1 MRRRSRSRL
10 VSRLIPSWAFAT
22 LAPWALGVGV
32 LVSFTADAGQDSA
45 ADWNVAPLTA
55 RARQA
60 DAAESEIG
68 LAQAVAGGRMAP
80 VAALAPI
87 QTARLEIGAQEDLTE
102 VPDELAPRVD
112 LKVEATADAAGFP
125 AIDRTNRGDPL
136 IALRPA
142 YQTRRS
148 KPDAP
153 ADPLGIAEPAELS
166 FEIGGPARER
176 AKEQATRHP
185 LALAPRA
192 VMPAGDDA
200 DIDPPTPITVT
211 SPPATTRQT
220 AAVASPA
227 QKGPHTTPPTTSSAA
242 SPSTSPGGATR
253 RQRADATIILDIY
266 ERAQQGATPRVA
278 RAIALGSS
286 TPAQPDL
293 TPIEVASFPG
303 ATLALGREPRGA
315 KPDYAASINPEKLDR
330 EKRCLAEAVYFE
342 SRSEPEEGQA
352 AVAQVVLN
360 RVQSGLYPSTICGV
374 VYQNRSHY
382 KACQF
387 SFACEGRALRITER
401 ESWATAVR
409 IASEV
414 MDGRTY
420 ISDVGRSTHYHTDY
434 VHPRWARALTRM
446 DVIGRHIF
454 YRLKP
459 GQT

>member
-1 MRRRSRSRL
+1 MRRRSRSRHL
-10 VSRLIPSWAFAT
+10 SRLIPSWAFAT

-32 LVSFTADAGQDSA
+32 LVSFTADAGQDPAS
-45 ADWNVAPLTA
+45 DWNVAPLTA
-55 RARQA
+55 RARRA
-60 DAAESEIG
+60 AGAWPDASFAE
-68 LAQAVAGGRMAP
+68 AAAGGKTMPAEPRAP
-80 VAALAPI
+80 V
-87 QTARLEIGAQEDLTE
+87 QTARLEIGAPQELNEDPE
-102 VPDELAPRVD
+102 ELAPRVE
-112 LKVEATADAAGFP
+112 LKSDAAADRADFP
-125 AIDRTNRGDPL
+125 AVDRTNKGDPV
-136 IALRPA
+136 IVLRPA
-142 YQTRRS
+142 YETRRA
-148 KPDAP
+148 AP
-153 ADPLGIAEPAELS
+153 EALPASLGIAEPAELS
-166 FEIGGPARER
+166 FDIGGA
-176 AKEQATRHP
+176 AKEPAV
-185 LALAPRA
+185 ALAPRA
-192 VMPAGDDA
+192 VMPAGEEA
-200 DIDPPTPITVT
+200 DSAPQTPK
-211 SPPATTRQT
+211 PAAAPATTRKT
-220 AAVASPA
+220 AAIASPT
-227 QKGPHTTPPTTSSAA
+227 QRE
-242 SPSTSPGGATR
+242 PSTTSPGSAPH
-253 RQRADATIILDIY
+253 ADANILQDIY
-266 ERAQQGATPRVA
+266 ERAQHGATPRVA

-293 TPIEVASFPG
+293 TPIEVSSFPG
-303 ATLALGREPRGA
+303 ATLALRREPRGS
-315 KPDYAASINPEKLDR
+315 KPDYASSISPEKLDR

-342 SRSEPEEGQA
+342 SRSEPEDGQA

-387 SFACEGRALRITER
+387 SFACEGRSLRITER

-454 YRLKP
+454 YKLKP